1 MRDAIETNVD
11 RVRRRIAGACSRSGR
26 DAAGVTIVGVTKT
39 FGPGVVDALV
49 EAGVGDIGEN
59 RIQEFLEKCP
69 LVTRSCRWHF
79 IGTLQRNKATKAVG
93 RFELIQSVD
102 NLELARTLDRI
113 GRERGISTR
122 VLLEVNT
129 SAEPSKHGFAPGE
142 LPEAARIASGLKTLS
157 LEGLMTVGP
166 LTDDESAVRASFALL
181 RDLRDRAQ
189 DELGRPLAH
198 LSMGMS
204 DDFEIAVE
212 EGATI
217 IRLGRVLLGNRRG

>member
-1 MRDAIETNVD
+1 
-11 RVRRRIAGACSRSGR
+11 
-26 DAAGVTIVGVTKT
+26 
-39 FGPGVVDALV
+39 
-49 EAGVGDIGEN
+49 
-59 RIQEFLEKCP
+59 
-69 LVTRSCRWHF
+69 
-79 IGTLQRNKATKAVG
+79 
-93 RFELIQSVD
+93 
-102 NLELARTLDRI
+102 
-113 GRERGISTR
+113 
-122 VLLEVNT
+122 
-129 SAEPSKHGFAPGE
+129 
-142 LPEAARIASGLKTLS
+142 
-157 LEGLMTVGP
+157 MTVGP